1 MLFFSLQKLK
11 LMRVVCSCEG
21 SDVVIHLKC
30 IEMGSNILCILNV
43 SNTPV
48 NCGRCPHPC
57 TSSVTKKVECDM
69 RSQQVYKIKY
79 VADRDFFVFLPL
91 FPQNEI
97 CSCDKKLH
105 GKSSLRE
112 GLKVKSLF

>member
-1 MLFFSLQKLK
+1 
-11 LMRVVCSCEG
+11 
-21 SDVVIHLKC
+21 
-30 IEMGSNILCILNV
+30 
-43 SNTPV
+43 
-48 NCGRCPHPC
+48 
-57 TSSVTKKVECDM
+57 M